1 MGWTHSTDTET
12 HEMWIR
18 PEFVDGIGTSA
29 STVREGVTMVGVGD
43 QSWRPAGE
51 VVAWRVVCDCEH
63 QTQVMDPTRSQW
75 VSSNQW
81 VRVPSPSLEDVAA
94 GRIFADDDA
103 TPDIGDRDEV
113 ADAAK
118 AIWRRHHI
126 RLVDVDEEISLALAA
141 HRAAAVA
148 IDVAITRGRRAGR
161 TWEQIGRVAGMSAPG
176 ANSRWKERIESPA
189 VADVVDELDAMITD
203 LDGQVITAAER
214 VGLSSIYQLATRANN
229 GHRPSIADVLTMA
242 ARLRPAPNE

>member
-1 MGWTHSTDTET
+1 MHSTDDTS

-18 PEFVDGIGTSA
+18 PEFVDGVGTSA
-29 STVREGVTMVGVGD
+29 STMREGVTMVGLGGD
-43 QSWRPAGE
+43 SWRPAGE
-51 VVAWRVVCDCEH
+51 VVGWRVVCDCEH
-63 QTQVMDPTRSQW
+63 ETQTISPTRSQW
-75 VSSNQW
+75 VSTDLW

-94 GRIFADDDA
+94 GRIFAGDDA
-103 TPDIGDRDEV
+103 TSDLEFREDV

-118 AIWRRHHI
+118 AIWRSQHI
-126 RLVDVDEEISLALAA
+126 RLVDVDEEIALALAA

-189 VADVVDELDAMITD
+189 VTDFVDDLDAMISD
-203 LDGQVITAAER
+203 LDGRVLTAAER
-214 VGLSSIYQLATRANN
+214 VGLSSIYQLAARTND

-242 ARLRPAPNE
+242 ARLRPATSE